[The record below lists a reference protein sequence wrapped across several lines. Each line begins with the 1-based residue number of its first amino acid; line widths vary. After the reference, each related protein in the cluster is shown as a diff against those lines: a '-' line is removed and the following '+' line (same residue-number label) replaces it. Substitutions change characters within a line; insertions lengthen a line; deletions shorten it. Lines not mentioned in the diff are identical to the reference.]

1 MGITSN
7 DYQKI
12 IDALTRVA
20 NGDLTTEL
28 ILQTDDPDLNAI
40 ARAFNKMI
48 RKLKTNISELRDS
61 NRQTELMAKRLKKIF
76 DGSRDII
83 IFINRYGTI
92 VDINKSVKDI
102 LGYDPDD
109 LVGKHFAKAG
119 VVSEEE
125 IPRLLERFDVAIK
138 KGVGKDLLEIKFNT
152 KSGNNLC
159 MELSMKL
166 VGSGEDIEGVI
177 VILRDITKHIE
188 ADAKL
193 KVEKE
198 KLRSIVSSMEDIV
211 LIVDEDLHLIEYYE
225 SLAAQ
230 ENIVFVSLKGYVGK
244 SIKNFFP
251 RAIATE
257 MEKTILY
264 CLKTGQIQQIDYP
277 LVAHKKMLWFSARI
291 ARLLDSYGNTSGA
304 SILIHDIT
312 QQVDVEKALEQSE
325 GKYRGIFE
333 QSPQGLIILDAD
345 GRITDVNK
353 KICEW
358 LGYKR
363 EEMIGKDHIMYPFL
377 TKSGK
382 IVAMRK
388 FVQRLSGK
396 FVQPYEL
403 EFVAKDGTTYVG
415 EVDARPIKNE
425 EGNIELLVVMVTD
438 VTKRR

>member
-1 MGITSN
+1 MGNSSS

-12 IDALTRVA
+12 LDALTRVA

-28 ILQTDDPDLNAI
+28 VLQTNDPDLNAI
-40 ARAFNKMI
+40 ARSFNKMI
-48 RKLKTNISELRDS
+48 HNLKSSISELRDS
-61 NRQTELMAKRLKKIF
+61 TRQSEIVVRRLKKIF
-76 DGSRDII
+76 DGSRDVI
-83 IFINRYGTI
+83 IFINKYGTI

-109 LVGKHFAKAG
+109 LIGKHFAKAG

-125 IPRLLERFDVAIK
+125 IPKLLERFDIAIK
-138 KGVGKDLLEIKFNT
+138 KGVGKELMELRFNT
-152 KSGNNLC
+152 KDGENLC
-159 MELSMKL
+159 MEVSMKL
-166 VGSGEDIEGVI
+166 VGSGEEIEGVI
-177 VILRDITKHIE
+177 AVLRDITKHIQ

-193 KVEKE
+193 KEEKE
-198 KLRSIVSSMEDIV
+198 KLRSIVSSIEDVI
-211 LIVDEDLHLIEYYE
+211 LIVDEDLRLIEYYK
-225 SLAAQ
+225 SLACEESIIFATL
-230 ENIVFVSLKGYVGK
+230 EGYVGK

-251 RAIATE
+251 RTIAME
-257 MEKTILY
+257 IEKTIQY
-264 CLKTGQIQQIDYP
+264 CMRTGQTQQIDYP
-277 LVAHKKMLWFSARI
+277 VMAQKKMLWFTARI
-291 ARLLDSYGNTSGA
+291 ARLLDSQGNTSGA

-312 QQVDVEKALEQSE
+312 QHVDMEKALEQSE

-333 QSPQGLIILDAD
+333 QSPQGLIILDAE

-382 IVAMRK
+382 IMAMRK

-403 EFVAKDGTTYVG
+403 EFVSKDGTTYVG
-415 EVDARPIKNE
+415 EIDARPIKNE
-425 EGNIELLVVMVTD
+425 EGNIELIVVMVTD